1 MSNSKIIKALSYLS
15 ITFAPLLVP
24 LIIWILSQSAS
35 SVQYHARRAFF
46 LHLWPVI
53 LTVGALIVIG
63 VTGVT
68 TNDVFS
74 TSAVSL
80 LLLGVIAVIDV
91 VLYIYNL
98 VYGIKVLFE

>member
-1 MSNSKIIKALSYLS
+1 M
-15 ITFAPLLVP
+15 
-24 LIIWILSQSAS
+24 
-35 SVQYHARRAFF
+35 HGER
-46 LHLWPVI
+46 PVI